1 MHDSFFNIVTFY
13 GNMPAGPVTFFIR
26 KIQISIKTFYSSFF
40 NTDPKMTVLNPIIE
54 FLIRSQLVNASPI
67 FSVELFNFHA
77 DEDDHVLCQNLNGAF
92 LILLAGEHH
101 PQFSQA
107 QAFLNK
113 LVASRE
119 WEDWARFYLTGT
131 QLIASELEQ
140 CCRQDPELKAKF
152 QQVETFLAE
161 NPTDENEIAEK
172 IWSVLFPESVGIRGH
187 EDACTSALREKR
199 MLTISELNPDAIQ
212 HPAKQIL
219 FTANVLLT
227 TPLATA
233 DLSEYDQD
241 FKTQLYEASQETQCF
256 WYDHPIP
263 IGVSAESNEIL
274 YGLKNFN
281 QAVKV
286 ERQRHSEKATKV
298 NFVLSVSVTHNRLQ
312 TLGKRYLKQLLTVSA
327 PLDQLNLFAFTEA
340 DTDALINQV
349 LLPIIERS
357 CPIDNAD
364 DLISVFGV
372 DGRYGRHYSFL
383 KAIAALWN
391 VLIDP
396 EIKATFKIDLDQ
408 VFPQTELIEQT
419 GASAF
424 EHFQTPLWGATGLD
438 AEGQPIELGMIAGA
452 LVNQQDIQRGV
463 FTPDVTFPNVRLR
476 PDEYVFYSKLP
487 QALSTAAEMMTRY
500 RSGIVPDGHNTC
512 LQRIHVTGGTNGILV
527 ASLRRF
533 QPFTPSFIG
542 RAEDQAY
549 LLSTFDRPN
558 RLGYVHASGLIMRH
572 DKEGFAQEAIARAET
587 GKQIGDYLRLLTF
600 SAYAEALS
608 LDTSEIKII
617 TDPFTGCFISRLPI
631 TVALLRFSLRVATL
645 FNEDRSRE
653 AIEFMRTG
661 IPQLQEEL
669 SLIQG
674 RPSALQKVYKHE
686 QQGWQLF
693 YASLAAV
700 EQALEAGE
708 SWALAVQ
715 TAARQIVTECLMN

>member
-1 MHDSFFNIVTFY
+1 
-13 GNMPAGPVTFFIR
+13 
-26 KIQISIKTFYSSFF
+26 
-40 NTDPKMTVLNPIIE
+40 MTVLKPIIE
-54 FLIRSQLVNASPI
+54 FLIQSKAINVAPI
-67 FSVELFNFHA
+67 LSVEQFNLRT
-77 DEDDHVLCQNLNGAF
+77 DKDVDVLSQNLNRAF

-101 PQFSQA
+101 PEFSQA

-113 LVASRE
+113 LAASRD

-140 CCRQDPELKAKF
+140 SCQQNPELKAKF
-152 QQVETFLAE
+152 QQVETFLGE
-161 NPTDENEIAEK
+161 SPTDENEIAEK
-172 IWSVLFPESVGIRGH
+172 IWSILFPESVGIRGH

-199 MLTISELNPDAIQ
+199 TLTISEFNPDPIQ

-227 TPLATA
+227 MPLTTA

-241 FKTQLYEASQETQCF
+241 FKTQLNVASQEPQCF

-286 ERQRHSEKATKV
+286 ERQRHSEKTTKV
-298 NFVLSVSVTHNRLQ
+298 NFVLSVSVTHCRLQ
-312 TLGKRYLKQLLTVSA
+312 TLGKRYLKQVLSASA
-327 PLDQLNLFAFTEA
+327 PLDQLNIFAFTEA
-340 DTDALINQV
+340 DTNALINKV
-349 LLPIIERS
+349 LLPIIERC
-357 CPIDNAD
+357 CPINSAV

-391 VLIDP
+391 ILIDP
-396 EIKATFKIDLDQ
+396 EIMATFKIDLDQ

-438 AEGQPIELGMIAGA
+438 AEGQAIELGMIAGS
-452 LVNQQDIQRGV
+452 LVNQQDIQRGI
-463 FTPDVTFPNVRLR
+463 FTPDVTFPNVRIK

-500 RSGIVPDGHNTC
+500 RSGVVPDGHNTC

-527 ASLRRF
+527 DSLRRF

-549 LLSTFDRPN
+549 LLSTLGLPN

-572 DKEGFAQEAIARAET
+572 DKEGFAQESIARAET
-587 GKQIGDYLRLLTF
+587 GKQIGDYLRLLMF
-600 SAYAEALS
+600 SAYADALP
-608 LDTSEIKII
+608 LDISEIKKI
-617 TDPFTGCFISRLPI
+617 TNPFTGCFISRLPV

-661 IPQLQEEL
+661 IPQLQEGL
-669 SLIQG
+669 SFIQG
-674 RPSALQKVYKHE
+674 KPNALQKVYKRE

-700 EQALEAGE
+700 EKALEAGE

>member
-1 MHDSFFNIVTFY
+1 
-13 GNMPAGPVTFFIR
+13 
-26 KIQISIKTFYSSFF
+26 
-40 NTDPKMTVLNPIIE
+40 MTVLNPIIE
-54 FLIRSQLVNASPI
+54 FLIRFQAVNASPI
-67 FSVELFNFHA
+67 LSVEPFNLHTDKDA
-77 DEDDHVLCQNLNGAF
+77 RVLCQNLNGAF

-101 PQFSQA
+101 PEFSQA

-113 LVASRE
+113 LAASRK
-119 WEDWARFYLTGT
+119 WEDWARFYLTCA
-131 QLIASELEQ
+131 QLITTELEQ
-140 CCRQDPELKAKF
+140 CCQQDPELKAKI

-161 NPTDENEIAEK
+161 NSTDETEIAEK
-172 IWSVLFPESVGIRGH
+172 IWTVLFPEGVGIRGH
-187 EDACTSALREKR
+187 EDACTKALREKR
-199 MLTISELNPDAIQ
+199 TLTISKFNHDPIQ

-241 FKTQLYEASQETQCF
+241 FKTQLYEASQEPQHF

-286 ERQRHSEKATKV
+286 ECQRHSERTNKV
-298 NFVLSVSVTHNRLQ
+298 NLVLSVSVTHNRLQ
-312 TLGKRYLKQLLTVSA
+312 TLGKRYIKQVLSAGA
-327 PLDQLNLFAFTEA
+327 PLDQLNIFAFTEA
-340 DTDALINQV
+340 DTNALINQV
-349 LLPIIERS
+349 LLPVIERS
-357 CPIDNAD
+357 CPTDNVE

-424 EHFQTPLWGATGLD
+424 EHFQTPLWGATGLNV
-438 AEGQPIELGMIAGA
+438 EGQPIELGMIAGA
-452 LVNQQDIQRGV
+452 LVNQQDIQRV
-463 FTPDVTFPNVRLR
+463 IFTPDVTFPNVRLT

-500 RSGIVPDGHNTC
+500 RSGVVPDGHNTC
-512 LQRIHVTGGTNGILV
+512 LQRIHVSGGTNGILV
-527 ASLRRF
+527 DSLRRF
-533 QPFTPSFIG
+533 QPFTPSFFG

-549 LLSTFDRPN
+549 LLSTLGLPN

-572 DKEGFAQEAIARAET
+572 DKEGFAQEAIAKAET
-587 GKQIGDYLRLLTF
+587 GKQIGDYLRLLMF
-600 SAYAEALS
+600 SAYADALP
-608 LDTSEIKII
+608 LDISEIKKI
-617 TDPFTGCFISRLPI
+617 TDPFTGCFISKLPI
-631 TVALLRFSLRVATL
+631 TVALLRFSLRLATL

-661 IPQLQEEL
+661 ISQLQEGL
-669 SLIQG
+669 SFIQG
-674 RPSALQKVYKHE
+674 KPNALQKVFKRE

-700 EQALEAGE
+700 EKALEAGE

-715 TAARQIVTECLMN
+715 TAARQIVAECLMN

>member
-1 MHDSFFNIVTFY
+1 
-13 GNMPAGPVTFFIR
+13 
-26 KIQISIKTFYSSFF
+26 
-40 NTDPKMTVLNPIIE
+40 MTVLNPIIE
-54 FLIRSQLVNASPI
+54 FLIQSQAVNASPI
-67 FSVELFNFHA
+67 LSVATFDLHTDRDA
-77 DEDDHVLCQNLNGAF
+77 HVLCQNLNRAF
-92 LILLAGEHH
+92 LVLLAGEQQ
-101 PQFSQA
+101 PEFSQA
-107 QAFLNK
+107 QAFLDK
-113 LVASRE
+113 FAASRK
-119 WEDWARFYLTGT
+119 WKDWARFYLSGA

-140 CCRQDPELKAKF
+140 SCLQDPELKAKI

-161 NPTDENEIAEK
+161 NPNDENEIAEK
-172 IWSVLFPESVGIRGH
+172 IWSVLFPEGVGIRGH
-187 EDACTSALREKR
+187 EDACTNALKEKR
-199 MLTISELNPDAIQ
+199 TLTISEFNPDPIQ

-227 TPLATA
+227 TPIPTA

-241 FKTQLYEASQETQCF
+241 FKTQLSEASQEPQCF

-263 IGVSAESNEIL
+263 VGVSAESNEIL

-286 ERQRHSEKATKV
+286 ERHRRSEKTTKV

-312 TLGKRYLKQLLTVSA
+312 TLAKRYLKQVLSA
-327 PLDQLNLFAFTEA
+327 DGPLDQLNIFAFTEA
-340 DTDALINQV
+340 DTNALINQV

-357 CPIDNAD
+357 CPTDNAK

-383 KAIAALWN
+383 KAIAALWH

-424 EHFQTPLWGATGLD
+424 EHFQTPLWGATGVD
-438 AEGQPIELGMIAGA
+438 AEGQAVELGMIAGA
-452 LVNQQDIQRGV
+452 LVNQQDIHRGI
-463 FTPDVTFPNVRLR
+463 FTPDVTFPNVRLK

-500 RSGIVPDGHNTC
+500 RSGAVPDGNNTC

-527 ASLRRF
+527 DSLRRF
-533 QPFTPSFIG
+533 QPFTPSFFG

-549 LLSTFDRPN
+549 LLSTFGRPD
-558 RLGYVHASGLIMRH
+558 RLGYLHASGLIMRH
-572 DKEGFAQEAIARAET
+572 DKEGFAQEAIARAEI
-587 GKQIGDYLRLLTF
+587 GKQIGDYLRLLMF
-600 SAYAEALS
+600 SAYADALP
-608 LDTSEIKII
+608 LDTSEIKEI
-617 TDPFTGCFISRLPI
+617 TNPFTGCFVSNLPI

-653 AIEFMRTG
+653 AVEFMRTG
-661 IPQLQEEL
+661 ISQLQEGL
-669 SLIQG
+669 SFIQG
-674 RPSALQKVYKHE
+674 KPNSLQKAYKRE

-700 EQALEAGE
+700 EKALEAGE

-715 TAARQIVTECLMN
+715 RAARQIVTECLMN

>member
-1 MHDSFFNIVTFY
+1 MDKF
-13 GNMPAGPVTFFIR
+13 A
-26 KIQISIKTFYSSFF
+26 
-40 NTDPKMTVLNPIIE
+40 
-54 FLIRSQLVNASPI
+54 ASPRW
-67 FSVELFNFHA
+67 
-77 DEDDHVLCQNLNGAF
+77 
-92 LILLAGEHH
+92 
-101 PQFSQA
+101 
-107 QAFLNK
+107 K
-113 LVASRE
+113 
-119 WEDWARFYLTGT
+119 DWARFYLNGA
-131 QLIASELEQ
+131 QLMASELEQ
-140 CCRQDPELKAKF
+140 YCLQDPQLKAKI
-152 QQVETFLAE
+152 QEVETFLAG

-172 IWSVLFPESVGIRGH
+172 IWSVLFPEGAGIRGH
-187 EDACTSALREKR
+187 EDECTNALKEKR
-199 MLTISELNPDAIQ
+199 TLTISKVNPDPIQ

-227 TPLATA
+227 IPNPSAN
-233 DLSEYDQD
+233 LSEYDPD
-241 FKTQLYEASQETQCF
+241 FKTELSEASQEPQSF

-263 IGVSAESNEIL
+263 VGVSAESNEIL

-286 ERQRHSEKATKV
+286 DCQRRSEKTSKV
-298 NFVLSVSVTHNRLQ
+298 NFVLSVSVTHSRLQ
-312 TLGKRYLKQLLTVSA
+312 TLAKRYLKQVLSADA
-327 PLDQLNLFAFTEA
+327 PLDQLNIFAFTEA
-340 DTDALINQV
+340 DTNALIDQV

-357 CPIDNAD
+357 CPEENAK

-424 EHFQTPLWGATGLD
+424 EHFQTPLWGATGVD
-438 AEGQPIELGMIAGA
+438 AEGQAVELGMIAGA
-452 LVNQQDIQRGV
+452 LVNQHDIHRGI
-463 FTPDVTFPNVRLR
+463 FTPDVTFPDVRLQ

-500 RSGIVPDGHNTC
+500 RSGVVPDGHKTC

-527 ASLRRF
+527 DSLRRF
-533 QPFTPSFIG
+533 QPFTPGFFG

-549 LLSTFDRPN
+549 LLSTIGRPN

-572 DKEGFAQEAIARAET
+572 DKEGFAQEAIARAEI
-587 GKQIGDYLRLLTF
+587 GKQIGDYLRLLIF
-600 SAYAEALS
+600 SAYADALP
-608 LDTSEIKII
+608 LDTSEIKKI
-617 TDPFTGCFISRLPI
+617 TNPFTGCFISNLPI

-661 IPQLQEEL
+661 ISQLQEGL
-669 SLIQG
+669 SFIRG
-674 RPSALQKVYKHE
+674 TPNPLQKAYKRE

-700 EQALEAGE
+700 EKALEAGE

-715 TAARQIVTECLMN
+715 TEARQIVTECLMN

>member
-1 MHDSFFNIVTFY
+1 MGRI
-13 GNMPAGPVTFFIR
+13 
-26 KIQISIKTFYSSFF
+26 
-40 NTDPKMTVLNPIIE
+40 MTVLNPIIK
-54 FLIRSQLVNASPI
+54 FLIQYKALNVTPVL
-67 FSVELFNFHA
+67 SVELFNLQT
-77 DEDDHVLCQNLNGAF
+77 DKDDDVLSQNLNGAF
-92 LILLAGEHH
+92 LILLAGKHH
-101 PQFSQA
+101 PEFSQA
-107 QAFLNK
+107 QALLNK
-113 LVASRE
+113 VAASHK
-119 WEDWARFYLTGT
+119 WKDWVKFYLTGT
-131 QLIASELEQ
+131 QLITTELEQ
-140 CCRQDPELKAKF
+140 RCRQDPELKLKF
-152 QQVETFLAE
+152 KQVETFLAE
-161 NPTDENEIAEK
+161 NHSDNNAIAEK
-172 IWSVLFPESVGIRGH
+172 IWSVFFPEGVGIRGH
-187 EDACTSALREKR
+187 EDECTAVLREKR
-199 MLTISELNPDAIQ
+199 TLSISEFNPDPIQ
-212 HPAKQIL
+212 HPIKQIL

-233 DLSEYDQD
+233 DLSEFDQD
-241 FKTQLYEASQETQCF
+241 FKTQLYEASQEPQRF

-263 IGVSAESNEIL
+263 IGVSTDSNEIL

-286 ERQRHSEKATKV
+286 ERQRHSEKTTKV
-298 NFVLSVSVTHNRLQ
+298 NFVLSVSVTHKRLQ
-312 TLGKRYLKQLLTVSA
+312 TLGKRYLKQVLTVNA
-327 PLDQLNLFAFTEA
+327 PLDQLNIFAFTEA
-340 DTDALINQV
+340 DTDALIHQV
-349 LLPIIERS
+349 LLPIIEQS
-357 CPIDNAD
+357 CPIDNAE
-364 DLISVFGV
+364 DLLSVFGV

-424 EHFQTPLWGATGLD
+424 EHFQTPLWGATCQD

-463 FTPDVTFPNVRLR
+463 FTPDVTFPEVRLK

-500 RSGIVPDGHNTC
+500 RSGTGLDGQNTC

-527 ASLRRF
+527 DSLRRF

-549 LLSTFDRPN
+549 LLSTLGRSDC
-558 RLGYVHASGLIMRH
+558 LGYVHASGLIMRH
-572 DKEGFAQEAIARAET
+572 DKEGFAQEAIAKAET
-587 GKQIGDYLRLLTF
+587 GKQIGDFLRLLTF
-600 SAYAEALS
+600 SAYAEALPIDFS
-608 LDTSEIKII
+608 DIKKI
-617 TDPFTGCFISRLPI
+617 TDPFTGCFISRIPI
-631 TVALLRFSLRVATL
+631 TVTLLRYSLKVATL
-645 FNEDRSRE
+645 FKEHRSQE

-669 SLIQG
+669 SFIQG
-674 RPSALQKVYKHE
+674 RPSALEQVYKRE

-693 YASLAAV
+693 YSSLSAV
-700 EQALEAGE
+700 EQALDAGD

-715 TAARQIVTECLMN
+715 TAARQIVTECLLN

>member
-1 MHDSFFNIVTFY
+1 
-13 GNMPAGPVTFFIR
+13 
-26 KIQISIKTFYSSFF
+26 
-40 NTDPKMTVLNPIIE
+40 MTVLNQIIE
-54 FLIRSQLVNASPI
+54 FLIQSQAVNASPI
-67 FSVELFNFHA
+67 WSVENFDLDT
-77 DEDDHVLCQNLNGAF
+77 DEDAHVLCQNLNRAF
-92 LILLAGEHH
+92 LILLAGKRQPE
-101 PQFSQA
+101 FSQA
-107 QAFLNK
+107 QALLDKFA
-113 LVASRE
+113 ASPR
-119 WEDWARFYLTGT
+119 WKDWARFYLNGA
-131 QLIASELEQ
+131 QLMASELEQ
-140 CCRQDPELKAKF
+140 YCLQDPQLKAKI
-152 QQVETFLAE
+152 QEVETFLAG

-172 IWSVLFPESVGIRGH
+172 IWSVLFPEGAGIRGH
-187 EDACTSALREKR
+187 EDECTNALKEKR
-199 MLTISELNPDAIQ
+199 TLTISKVNPDPIQ

-227 TPLATA
+227 IPNPSAN
-233 DLSEYDQD
+233 LSEYDPD
-241 FKTQLYEASQETQCF
+241 FKTELSEASQEPQSF

-263 IGVSAESNEIL
+263 VGVSAESNEIL

-286 ERQRHSEKATKV
+286 DCQRRSEKTSKV
-298 NFVLSVSVTHNRLQ
+298 NFVLSVSVTHSRLQ
-312 TLGKRYLKQLLTVSA
+312 TLAKRYLKQVLSADA
-327 PLDQLNLFAFTEA
+327 PLDQLNIFAFTEA
-340 DTDALINQV
+340 DTNALIDQV

-357 CPIDNAD
+357 CPEENAK

-424 EHFQTPLWGATGLD
+424 EHFQTPLWGATGVD
-438 AEGQPIELGMIAGA
+438 AEGQAVELGMIAGA
-452 LVNQQDIQRGV
+452 LVNQHDIHRGI
-463 FTPDVTFPNVRLR
+463 FTPDVTFPDVRLQ

-500 RSGIVPDGHNTC
+500 RSGVVPDGHKTC

-527 ASLRRF
+527 DSLRRF
-533 QPFTPSFIG
+533 QPFTPGFFG

-549 LLSTFDRPN
+549 LLSTIGRPN

-572 DKEGFAQEAIARAET
+572 DKEGFAQEAIARAEI
-587 GKQIGDYLRLLTF
+587 GKQIGDYLRLLIF
-600 SAYAEALS
+600 SAYADALP
-608 LDTSEIKII
+608 LDTSEIKKI
-617 TDPFTGCFISRLPI
+617 TNPFTGCFISNLPI

-661 IPQLQEEL
+661 ISQLQEGL
-669 SLIQG
+669 SFIRG
-674 RPSALQKVYKHE
+674 TPNPLQKAYKRE

-700 EQALEAGE
+700 EKALEAGE

-715 TAARQIVTECLMN
+715 TEARQIVTECLMN

>member
-1 MHDSFFNIVTFY
+1 
-13 GNMPAGPVTFFIR
+13 
-26 KIQISIKTFYSSFF
+26 
-40 NTDPKMTVLNPIIE
+40 MTVISPIIE
-54 FLIRSQLVNASPI
+54 FLIQSRAVNASLILPA
-67 FSVELFNFHA
+67 EPFNRHA
-77 DEDDHVLCQNLNGAF
+77 DKDAHILCQKLNGAF

-101 PQFSQA
+101 PEFSQA
-107 QAFLNK
+107 QALLNK
-113 LVASRE
+113 LAASRK
-119 WEDWARFYLTGT
+119 WDDWARFFLTCA
-131 QLIASELEQ
+131 QLITTELEQ
-140 CCRQDPELKAKF
+140 RCQQDPELKLKF
-152 QQVETFLAE
+152 QQLKTFLAE
-161 NPTDENEIAEK
+161 KPTDENVIAEK
-172 IWSVLFPESVGIRGH
+172 IWSVLFPESVGIRSH
-187 EDACTSALREKR
+187 EDKCTKALREKR
-199 MLTISELNPDAIQ
+199 TLTISEFNPDPIQ

-241 FKTQLYEASQETQCF
+241 FKAQLYEASQEPQRF

-286 ERQRHSEKATKV
+286 ERQRHPDKTTKV

-312 TLGKRYLKQLLTVSA
+312 TLGKKYLKQVLTNSA
-327 PLDQLNLFAFTEA
+327 PLDQLNIFAFTEA
-340 DTDALINQV
+340 DSDALINQV

-364 DLISVFGV
+364 DLMSVLGV

-438 AEGQPIELGMIAGA
+438 DEGQPIELGMIAGA

-463 FTPDVTFPNVRLR
+463 FTPDVTFPNVRLK

-527 ASLRRF
+527 ESLRRF

-549 LLSTFDRPN
+549 LLSTLGGPN
-558 RLGYVHASGLIMRH
+558 RLGYLHASGLIMRH
-572 DKEGFAQEAIARAET
+572 DKEGFAQEAIARAEA

-600 SAYAEALS
+600 SAYAEALP
-608 LDTSEIKII
+608 LDIREIKNI
-617 TDPFTGCFISRLPI
+617 TDPFTGCFISKLPI

-645 FNEDRSRE
+645 FNEDRSPE

-661 IPQLQEEL
+661 IPLLQEGL

-674 RPSALQKVYKHE
+674 RPSALQKVYKRE

-693 YASLAAV
+693 YAGLAAV